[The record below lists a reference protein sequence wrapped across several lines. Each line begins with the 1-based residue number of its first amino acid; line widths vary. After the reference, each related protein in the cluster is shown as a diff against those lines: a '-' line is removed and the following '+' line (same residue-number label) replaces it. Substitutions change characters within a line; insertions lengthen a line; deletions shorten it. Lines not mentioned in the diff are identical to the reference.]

1 VVLALMGDSLVMLGK
16 RLGNGIPTDATRMF
30 GIFKEDSCTVN
41 HDTKDRFTS
50 G

>member
-1 VVLALMGDSLVMLGK
+1 MLGK
-16 RLGNGIPTDATRMF
+16 RSGDGIPTDATRMF
-30 GIFKEDSCTVN
+30 GIFKEERCAVN